1 MIIYKDVFHPEE
13 EFCSD
18 AYPMKLVDDVVYEVD
33 CQLVTVKKGVDIDI
47 GANPSAEEAEEALEE
62 GSEQV
67 NNVVNAFNLQEISF
81 DKKAYQTYLKKYVKK
96 LAEKVKEKNPD
107 VDLKAWQDKVTNF
120 SKKVLGN
127 FNDYQFYTGKNF
139 EQEGM
144 IALLNYREDGITP
157 YFTLFKDGLIEEKV

>member
-1 MIIYKDVFHPEE
+1 MISAVLNDAEE

-18 AYPMKLVDDVVYEVD
+18 AYPMKLVDDVVYEID

-67 NNVVNAFNLQEISF
+67 NNP
-81 DKKAYQTYLKKYVKK
+81 K
-96 LAEKVKEKNPD
+96 
-107 VDLKAWQDKVTNF
+107 